1 MGVYQLY
8 KMVTIVSV
16 KFKIHVEL
24 KYIRQ
29 ETDAEKTLTKLNY
42 CHGMFLKSQKAHII
56 GKKKG

>member
-1 MGVYQLY
+1 
-8 KMVTIVSV
+8 MVTIVSV